1 MQLNIKKLIEEE
13 ERRLKVG
20 DPEFLKR
27 HEEIMKQCDDLEEGQ
42 TDKTPKRKECEQW
55 QKVTPMKAIRRKCLD
70 CCVGQVVEVRECT
83 VITCPPLGV

>member
-27 HEEIMKQCDDLEEGQ
+27 HDEIMKRCDDLEEGQ
-42 TDKTPKRKECEQW
+42 TDKAPKRKECEQW
-55 QKVTPMKAIRRKCLD
+55 QK
-70 CCVGQVVEVRECT
+70 
-83 VITCPPLGV
+83 